1 MKDTNTSNQKGIDTS
16 NQKDINTL
24 NDQSEQTELEGN
36 FDLVEFADVPEPMV
50 ASHIPM
56 QED

>member
-1 MKDTNTSNQKGIDTS
+1 MEDINISNQKDINTP

-36 FDLVEFADVPEPMV
+36 FDLVEFDDVPEPMV

>member
-1 MKDTNTSNQKGIDTS
+1 MNNADTQKNQET
-16 NQKDINTL
+16 
-24 NDQSEQTELEGN
+24 TELEGN

-50 ASHIPM
+50 AAHIPM